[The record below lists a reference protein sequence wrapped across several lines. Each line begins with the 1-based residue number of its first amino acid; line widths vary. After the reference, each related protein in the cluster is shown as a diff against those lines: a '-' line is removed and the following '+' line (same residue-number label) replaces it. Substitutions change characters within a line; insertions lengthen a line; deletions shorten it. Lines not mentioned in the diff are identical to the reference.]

1 MSETKELHAR
11 IENPGKLLP
20 GAIKPIQDLIAAAH
34 SGGVDPEVLE
44 LVHMRASQIN
54 GCSFCVDAGYTSAVK
69 NGMSGEKLAAIA
81 AWAESPHFSE
91 AERAALALAEEATRL
106 SDRSNAVP
114 DDVWNE
120 AAKYF
125 DDKQLA
131 SIVLWV
137 AVSNLFNRVNV
148 SIRQPAGV
156 WG

>member
-1 MSETKELHAR
+1 MSDAKEVHAR

-20 GAIKPIQDLIAAAH
+20 GTVEAIQDLIAAAH
-34 SGGVDPEVLE
+34 SGGVDAEVLE

-54 GCSFCVDAGYTSAVK
+54 GCSFCVDAGYKSAVK

-81 AWAESPHFSE
+81 AWGESPHFSE

-125 DDKQLA
+125 DEKQLA

-137 AVSNLFNRVNV
+137 AVTNLFNRVNV